1 MVLVVSPNIHEDVFP
16 HGVHNLDHREY
27 DDDNA
32 KDHPC
37 NDSDND
43 YVLGYKLVCDDD
55 EVSHSW
61 DDWDTS
67 YEP

>member
-1 MVLVVSPNIHEDVFP
+1 MVLVLSPNIHEDISL

-27 DDDNA
+27 DGDNA
-32 KDHPC
+32 KDHSC
-37 NDSDND
+37 NGSGND
-43 YVLGYKLVCDDD
+43 YVLGYTLVFRDD

-61 DDWDTS
+61 GDWDTS